1 MHTLARH
8 ALLTVG
14 TFATVALLG
23 ASSGCG
29 GDDNP
34 YKPQPAWSGKKA
46 SLPAPPPMPSTPIKN
61 GDGSYT
67 IYGAIHQLRSLLHAK
82 DVTAAPIAITG
93 YVVDSNVGRAP
104 KCAIHKTG
112 KADPADCNTE
122 VPSFWISDTKGDM
135 KGSKVRVVGW
145 ARNYA
150 VICDAMKAY
159 NKLKPGE
166 QPKEPVT
173 DDTLNVA
180 LPNPLPS
187 IGAKVK
193 ITGAYNVAKTVVSD
207 MVSEPAGG
215 VIALQK
221 MDTLEPA
228 PAPAAFAVKNPD
240 CGN

>member
-8 ALLTVG
+8 TLLTLG
-14 TFATVALLG
+14 TLALIGG
-23 ASSGCG
+23 ASGCG

-34 YKPQPAWSGKKA
+34 YKAAPAWSGKKA
-46 SLPAPPPMPSTPIKN
+46 NLPAPPPIPTTPIKG

-82 DVTAAPIAITG
+82 DVTAQPISIEG
-93 YVVDSNVGRAP
+93 YIVDSNVGRAP

-112 KADPADCNTE
+112 KGDPEGCNTE
-122 VPSFWISDTKGDM
+122 VPSFWISDNKGDL
-135 KGSKVRVVGW
+135 KGPKVRVVGW

-166 QPKEPVT
+166 QPKEPVS
-173 DDTLNVA
+173 DQTLNVA

-187 IGAKVK
+187 VGAKVK
-193 ITGAYNVAKTVVSD
+193 VTGAYNVAKTVVSD
-207 MVSEPAGG
+207 MVSEPGGG
-215 VIALQK
+215 VIAMAK

-228 PAPAAFAVKNPD
+228 PALAAFATKSPD

>member
-1 MHTLARH
+1 MHMARH
-8 ALLTVG
+8 ALLTLG
-14 TFATVALLG
+14 TVALLG
-23 ASSGCG
+23 SVVGCG
-29 GDDNP
+29 GEDNP
-34 YKPQPAWSGKKA
+34 YKATPAWSGKKA
-46 SLPAPPPMPSTPIKN
+46 NLPAPPSMPTTPIKG

-67 IYGAIHQLRSLLHAK
+67 IYGAIHQLRSMLHAK
-82 DVTAAPIAITG
+82 DVTAQPISITG

-122 VPSFWISDTKGDM
+122 VPSFWIADNKGDT

-166 QPKEPVT
+166 QPKEPVS
-173 DDTLNVA
+173 DDILNVA

-187 IGAKVK
+187 VGAKVK

-228 PAPAAFAVKNPD
+228 PAPAAFATKNPD
-240 CGN
+240 CGG